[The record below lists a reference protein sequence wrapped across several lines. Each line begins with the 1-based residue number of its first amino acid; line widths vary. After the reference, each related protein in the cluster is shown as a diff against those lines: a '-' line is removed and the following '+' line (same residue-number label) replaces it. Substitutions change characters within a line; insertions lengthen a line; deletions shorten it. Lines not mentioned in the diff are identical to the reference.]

1 MYSKTININ
10 RIKIDSWTSGKK
22 PQDQY
27 FPLFY
32 KNIAIDGKFSI

>member
-1 MYSKTININ
+1 MAGIGALRKFHIMART
-10 RIKIDSWTSGKK
+10 
-22 PQDQY
+22 DQY